1 MFSTLLSAVLAAVAL
16 AAQTNAEYHTIRFY
30 NACGFGTPTL
40 LANGDVLSTGEDYTS
55 DGPFSSAIA
64 YLQNGNQ
71 CGYNGEHCTLME
83 MTMSNPTC
91 AGCGSSVDL
100 SLIDPHSFSYWTS
113 FAYFN
118 GCENTGANCPAA
130 GCAAAF
136 YYSDETQVQVA
147 CQADNA
153 GLLIAFCADATTLD
167 ANNLPGTSPSSSS
180 EHPRLAAPTLPR
192 LRPGQAHRLMSPRPR
207 RPFLHSRARSLAPPL
222 LRLHPLRS
230 ALLATPSAPFASTRS
245 VRLLLSL
252 LPMWRRSATTL
263 TAPATK
269 VLHVTGVP
277 RLP

>member
-16 AAQTNAEYHTIRFY
+16 AAQANAEYHTIRFY

-40 LANGDVLSTGEDYTS
+40 LANGEVLSTGEDYTS
-55 DGPFSSAIA
+55 NGPFSSAIA

-71 CGYNGEHCTLME
+71 CGYNGEDCTLME
-83 MTMSNPTC
+83 MTMNNPTC
-91 AGCGSSVDL
+91 EGCGSSCDI

-180 EHPRLAAPTLPR
+180 EAPSTSSTYVAPTSTWSSSSTYVAPTSSAVSAFSSSASSSSAAASPSAKCPARNAKRSLRLNQKREAAPEPVVNVAIR
-192 LRPGQAHRLMSPRPR
+192 HHAHR
-207 RPFLHSRARSLAPPL
+207 
-222 LRLHPLRS
+222 
-230 ALLATPSAPFASTRS
+230 AS
-245 VRLLLSL
+245 
-252 LPMWRRSATTL
+252 
-263 TAPATK
+263 
-269 VLHVTGVP
+269 H
-277 RLP
+277 

>member
-1 MFSTLLSAVLAAVAL
+1 MFTTLLSAVMAAVAL
-16 AAQTNAEYHTIRFY
+16 AAQAGAEYHTIRFY

-71 CGYNGEHCTLME
+71 CGYNGEYCTLME
-83 MTMSNPTC
+83 MTMNNPTC
-91 AGCGSSVDL
+91 AGCGSSADL
-100 SLIDPHSFSYWTS
+100 SLIDPHAFSYWTS

-167 ANNLPGTSPSSSS
+167 ANNLPGTNPSSSEAS
-180 EHPRLAAPTLPR
+180 STSSTYVAPTTSYTPTSTYVPPTSSVVSSFSSSASSSSAAASSSASAKCPARNAKRSLRLRKREAAPEPEPIVKMA
-192 LRPGQAHRLMSPRPR
+192 LRHHAR
-207 RPFLHSRARSLAPPL
+207 RGSH
-222 LRLHPLRS
+222 
-230 ALLATPSAPFASTRS
+230 
-245 VRLLLSL
+245 
-252 LPMWRRSATTL
+252 
-263 TAPATK
+263 
-269 VLHVTGVP
+269 
-277 RLP
+277 